1 MVVVVASSVLLAMA
15 ATSAGAVTFDATD
28 SVPSTAGGARFD
40 QDVGVDYAKQVLS
53 DASSFIWDTF
63 NQPNPEDRKPVDSV
77 VVLTV
82 VDSIVFSGTSVP
94 AATSGNAISLSGCCT
109 SFIPKRQQFQMKQY
123 MKCTI
128 NKSQLAIIS

>member
-1 MVVVVASSVLLAMA
+1 MA

-94 AATSGNAISLSGCCT
+94 AATSGNAISLSDKWGRREYHET
-109 SFIPKRQQFQMKQY
+109 THVWQWNEQGQANGGLIEGIADYVRLKAGYP
-123 MKCTI
+123 
-128 NKSQLAIIS
+128 A